1 MGRCRQCSSEVEQTA
16 RFCSQ
21 CGSSLPSAASHAE
34 LSAADTI
41 GAADALTS
49 PIPRNLEAIK
59 IAHVGKIRFV
69 HGDLISDRYR
79 IVSRVGRGGMGDVFR
94 ANDLTLGQP
103 VALKFLSELNIDDFA
118 LERFRNE
125 VRIARRIS
133 HPNICRV
140 YDIGEVDGQLFLSME
155 YVDGEDLSSLLRRT
169 GPLPRDRALEIAR
182 KICAGLVAAHNTGV
196 LHRDL
201 KPANIML
208 DARGEVRIMD
218 FGLASLAHDIKD
230 IRSGTPAYMAPEQFA
245 GKEVTTSSDIYAL
258 GLVLFELFTGNRAFE
273 GKTYDKLAQSRREN
287 TPNRLST
294 LVRDLD
300 PSIQLVIIRCLEEKP
315 EDRPSSAIII
325 SAALPG
331 AEYLISIYRPDDY
344 DPSAE
349 TQEMERDI
357 DVLNDE
363 MVAAG
368 VRVFV
373 AGLSSADHARSIR
386 AQPNG
391 DPIVTEGS
399 YIKAKEHLLGFWVLK
414 AADLDEA
421 LAWGRKAAKACRS
434 SVEVRPFAYS
444 N

>member
-1 MGRCRQCSSEVEQTA
+1 
-16 RFCSQ
+16 
-21 CGSSLPSAASHAE
+21 
-34 LSAADTI
+34 
-41 GAADALTS
+41 
-49 PIPRNLEAIK
+49 
-59 IAHVGKIRFV
+59 
-69 HGDLISDRYR
+69 
-79 IVSRVGRGGMGDVFR
+79 
-94 ANDLTLGQP
+94 
-103 VALKFLSELNIDDFA
+103 
-118 LERFRNE
+118 
-125 VRIARRIS
+125 
-133 HPNICRV
+133 
-140 YDIGEVDGQLFLSME
+140 
-155 YVDGEDLSSLLRRT
+155 
-169 GPLPRDRALEIAR
+169 
-182 KICAGLVAAHNTGV
+182 
-196 LHRDL
+196 
-201 KPANIML
+201 
-208 DARGEVRIMD
+208 
-218 FGLASLAHDIKD
+218 
-230 IRSGTPAYMAPEQFA
+230 
-245 GKEVTTSSDIYAL
+245 
-258 GLVLFELFTGNRAFE
+258 VLFELFTGNRAFE